1 MTTKKELTAKIAELQ
16 AQEAHRETPK
26 GEYLLPTLRDQFAMA
41 TLTGLITRHGDEGS
55 KAAAEISYR
64 YADAMMKA
72 REEK

>member
-1 MTTKKELTAKIAELQ
+1 MTDKSPMQIMPDGTIQ
-16 AQEAHRETPK
+16 PVI
-26 GEYLLPTLRDQFAMA
+26 TLRDQFAMA
-41 TLTGLITRHGDEGS
+41 TLTGLITKHGDEGS